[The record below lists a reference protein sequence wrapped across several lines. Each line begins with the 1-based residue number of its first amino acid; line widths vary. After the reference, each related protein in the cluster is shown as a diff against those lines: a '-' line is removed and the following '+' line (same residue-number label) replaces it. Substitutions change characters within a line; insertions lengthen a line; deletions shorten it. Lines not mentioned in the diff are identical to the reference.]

1 MAVTI
6 RDVARKCGVAVSTVS
21 RALNGYSDITEET
34 REKILKAVEEL
45 DYKPNLNARN
55 LSSKKS
61 NRIALIISG
70 LLENNPKENLTFR
83 LIQGVYSYTYN
94 HDLDVAVYA
103 TDAEQQGKISYEKFC
118 TEHDVCG
125 VILSGVTM
133 DDPYFREL
141 INTEIP
147 CVAIDVELP
156 DKRAGWVSIDN
167 TRAMS
172 DMVNLL
178 YENGHERILVVSGK
192 KNAGV
197 TVDRMTGVFD
207 AMQKKGRRLRPKDIL
222 YCDYSEEKAY
232 EETAKYLQKYG
243 KREHTAILCFSDLM
257 ALGVM
262 RAVKEAGYRIG
273 EDFSVTGF
281 DGIPI
286 TEYTDPP
293 LTTVWQD
300 MKANGYEGAK
310 LLQDRIEGKKSASH
324 STLPYKLLNRKSV
337 RNICCLLY
345 TSPSPR
351 DS

>member
-34 REKILKAVEEL
+34 RDKILKAVEEL

-83 LIQGVYSYTYN
+83 LIQGVYSYTYS

-103 TDAEQQGKISYEKFC
+103 TDARQQEKTSYEKFC
-118 TEHDVCG
+118 TEHDVSG
-125 VILSGVTM
+125 VILSGVTL
-133 DDPYFREL
+133 DDPYFKEL
-141 INTEIP
+141 IDTDIP

-167 TRAMS
+167 TKAMS
-172 DMVNLL
+172 EMVELL
-178 YENGHERILVVSGK
+178 YENGHENILVISGK

-197 TVDRMTGVFD
+197 TVDRMTGVFA
-207 AMQKKGRRLRPKDIL
+207 AMHRRGKALQQEDIL
-222 YCDYSEEKAY
+222 YCDYSEEMAY
-232 EETAKYLQKYG
+232 EKTKEYLKQYG
-243 KREHTAILCFSDLM
+243 KTRHTAFLCFSDLM

-262 RAVKEAGYRIG
+262 KAVKEAGYRIP

-286 TEYTDPP
+286 TEYTTPA

-300 MKANGYEGAK
+300 MKANGYAGAK
-310 LLQDRIEGKKSASH
+310 LLQDRIEGKKTASH
-324 STLPYKLLNRKSV
+324 STLSYKLLK
-337 RNICCLLY
+337 
-345 TSPSPR
+345 R
-351 DS
+351 DSVKNLCGQN

>member
-34 REKILKAVEEL
+34 RDKILKAVQEL
-45 DYKPNLNARN
+45 GYKPNLNAKN

-83 LIQGVYSYTYN
+83 LIQGVYSYTYS

-103 TDAEQQGKISYEKFC
+103 TDARQQEKISYEKFC

-125 VILSGVTM
+125 VILSGVTL
-133 DDPYFREL
+133 DDPYFKEL
-141 INTEIP
+141 IDTEIP
-147 CVAIDVELP
+147 CVTIDVELP

-167 TRAMS
+167 HRAMA

-178 YENGHERILVVSGK
+178 YENGHENILVISGK

-197 TVDRMTGVFD
+197 TIDRMTGVFD
-207 AMQKKGRRLRPKDIL
+207 AMHRRGKVLQQEDIL
-222 YCDYSEEKAY
+222 YCDYSEEMAY
-232 EETAKYLQKYG
+232 EKTKEYLQKYG
-243 KREHTAILCFSDLM
+243 TTRHTAFLCFSDLM

-262 RAVKEAGYRIG
+262 KAVKEAGYRIP

-286 TEYTDPP
+286 TEYTTPA

-300 MKANGYEGAK
+300 MKANGYAGAK
-310 LLQDRIEGKKSASH
+310 LLQDRIEGKKTDSH
-324 STLPYKLLNRKSV
+324 SMLSYELLK
-337 RNICCLLY
+337 
-345 TSPSPR
+345 R
-351 DS
+351 DSVKNLCGQN

>member
-34 REKILKAVEEL
+34 RDKILKAVEEL
-45 DYKPNLNARN
+45 DYKPNLNAKN

-70 LLENNPKENLTFR
+70 LLENNPKENLSFQ
-83 LIQGVYSYTYN
+83 LIQGVYSYTYS

-103 TDAEQQGKISYEKFC
+103 TNARQQEKTSYEKFC

-125 VILSGVTM
+125 VILSGVTL
-133 DDPYFREL
+133 DDPYFKEL
-141 INTEIP
+141 IDSEIP
-147 CVAIDVELP
+147 CVTIDVELP

-167 TRAMS
+167 TGAMS
-172 DMVNLL
+172 EMVDLL
-178 YENGHERILVVSGK
+178 FENGHENIMIISGK

-207 AMQKKGRRLRPKDIL
+207 AMQRRGKKVLQKDIM
-222 YCDYSEEKAY
+222 YCDYSEEMAY
-232 EETAKYLQKYG
+232 EKTREYLQKYG
-243 KREHTAILCFSDLM
+243 TARHTAFLCFSDLM

-262 RAVKEAGYRIG
+262 KAIREADYRIP

-286 TEYTDPP
+286 TEYTTPP

-300 MKANGYEGAK
+300 MKANGYAGAK
-310 LLQDRIEGKKSASH
+310 LLQDRIKGKKTASH
-324 STLPYKLLNRKSV
+324 STLPYKLVQRESV
-337 RNICCLLY
+337 QNICGQK
-345 TSPSPR
+345 
-351 DS
+351 